1 MSIRFCERCGS
12 AVGAQANFCANCG
25 ASIAGAPGLAPAA
38 GHVRADGEA
47 PWKRWLPWILTP
59 AAMLV
64 VIGIAIASR
73 TPAPPAAPEVPTDGI
88 GGTAPDISSMT
99 PEERVD
105 RLFNRVMAAAA
116 AGKKDSV
123 AFFAPMAANAFLA
136 LDPLT
141 SHRRYDLGL
150 IYLVGGDPASAR
162 AQADTILRTSPQHLL
177 GLALAMRAS
186 SALADTAARQR
197 FATIFLEKLPGER
210 ARRLQEYIDHETD
223 IDEAIEEAE
232 GRRASSPRR

>member
-1 MSIRFCERCGS
+1 
-12 AVGAQANFCANCG
+12 
-25 ASIAGAPGLAPAA
+25 
-38 GHVRADGEA
+38 
-47 PWKRWLPWILTP
+47 
-59 AAMLV
+59 MLL

-73 TPAPPAAPEVPTDGI
+73 TPAPPESPMAPADGV
-88 GGTAPDISSMT
+88 GGTAPDISTMT
-99 PEERVD
+99 PDERVD

-116 AGKKDSV
+116 AGKQDSV
-123 AFFAPMAANAFLA
+123 AFFAPMAANAFQA

-141 SHRRYDLGL
+141 LHRRYDLGL
-150 IYLVGGDPASAR
+150 IYLVGGDAASAR
-162 AQADTILRTSPQHLL
+162 AQADTILRSVPQHLL

-186 SALADTAARQR
+186 SAMGDAAGRQR
-197 FATIFLEKLPGER
+197 YATTFLEKLPGER

>member
-1 MSIRFCERCGS
+1 MSSRFCEQCG
-12 AVGAQANFCANCG
+12 GALGAHANFCANCG
-25 ASIAGAPGLAPAA
+25 TPVAGASAPAGVGRA
-38 GHVRADGEA
+38 GTGGES

-59 AAMLV
+59 AAMLA

-73 TPAPPAAPEVPTDGI
+73 TPAPPAAPQAPMDGI

-116 AGKKDSV
+116 AGKQDSV
-123 AFFAPMAANAFLA
+123 AFFAPMAANAFQS

-141 SHRRYDLGL
+141 LHRRYDLGL
-150 IYLVGGDPASAR
+150 IYLVSGDPASAR
-162 AQADTILRTSPQHLL
+162 AQADTILRSSSQHLL

-186 SALADTAARQR
+186 GAMGDDAARR
-197 FATIFLEKLPGER
+197 RYAATFLEKLPGER